1 MSDALHG
8 HDADFTFDFA
18 RDQSPEQL
26 RNMVRERI
34 PRSDRL
40 ATALFGTQT
49 AASLSLNPRLE
60 ANLYRSI
67 VQSVR
72 PYQWNEAL
80 GLWVDY
86 SDDALRPILE
96 LTDSITEQIN
106 ESTEQE
112 ISAQE
117 FWGGTQEERR
127 GMQEGREAVRQLTPD
142 LPLRPVE
149 DEEAPAE

>member
-1 MSDALHG
+1 
-8 HDADFTFDFA
+8 DFVQA
-18 RDQSPEQL
+18 GQL
-26 RNMVRERI
+26 E
-34 PRSDRL
+34 P
-40 ATALFGTQT
+40 
-49 AASLSLNPRLE
+49 
-60 ANLYRSI
+60 YR
-67 VQSVR
+67 
-72 PYQWNEAL
+72 WNEAL
-80 GLWVDY
+80 GLWMDY
-86 SDDALRPILE
+86 SDESIRPILE

-142 LPLRPVE
+142 LPLTPVE